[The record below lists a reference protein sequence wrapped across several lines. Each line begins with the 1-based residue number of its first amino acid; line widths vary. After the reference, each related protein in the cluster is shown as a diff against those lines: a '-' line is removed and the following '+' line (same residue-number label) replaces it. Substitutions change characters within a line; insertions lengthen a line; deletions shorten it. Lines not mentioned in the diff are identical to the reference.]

1 MVGAGPLQPM
11 LRERARAAGVDV
23 EFPGVVPQER
33 LPPYYA
39 AADAFVLA
47 SFTEGHP
54 KVLLE
59 AMASAVPCVASDC
72 EGNRSLVTDGVT
84 GLLFDP
90 RRPDQLADRLAS
102 VLTDPTLGATLGQ
115 AGRSMVVER
124 YDLQRLVTTEIGL
137 LRRVA
142 AV

>member
-1 MVGAGPLQPM
+1 M
-11 LRERARAAGVDV
+11 
-23 EFPGVVPQER
+23 
-33 LPPYYA
+33 
-39 AADAFVLA
+39 LA

-59 AMASAVPCVASDC
+59 AMAAGVPCVASDC
-72 EGNRSLVTDGVT
+72 EGNRSLVTDGRT

-90 RRPDQLADRLAS
+90 RRADDLADRLEQ
-102 VLTDPTLGATLGQ
+102 VLTDRRPRRLPW
-115 AGRSMVVER
+115 AGPARALVVAR
-124 YDLQRLVTTEIGL
+124 YDLGVLVASEITL